1 VVVGNYTAVGEMS
14 AGVGF
19 TALGGIIFS
28 LYTGASVVL
37 ADVCGLWSS
46 VQSVSSGEC
55 RTGSRLVARILGYH

>member
-1 VVVGNYTAVGEMS
+1 VVVGNSTAVGEMS

-46 VQSVSSGEC
+46 VQSVS
-55 RTGSRLVARILGYH
+55 LLAF

>member
-1 VVVGNYTAVGEMS
+1 VFGYSTAFVEMS
-14 AGVGF
+14 ACVGF
-19 TALGGIIFS
+19 TALGEMIFS

-55 RTGSRLVARILGYH
+55 RTGSRLVASTLGCH